1 MWTFEDFVEQSQ
13 RATSVHK
20 LKAFFERAMAGD
32 GFEADWGVHTARW
45 TMIIT
50 VLGVVLF
57 VACVFLFIF

>member
-1 MWTFEDFVEQSQ
+1 
-13 RATSVHK
+13 
-20 LKAFFERAMAGD
+20 MAGD